1 MSTLISKILN
11 YEAEIFERYSEARKK
26 LLTFIKTIEIN
37 NLPEQKVLIFINDLK
52 QVIDPIIT
60 SRENIEYLLS
70 NNMESDES
78 IKNKNEFKKL
88 VGIYLLLDCLR
99 LGGGLSE
106 ELSELNSE
114 DSEDSL
120 ESELS
125 LDSEESLSE
134 SLSEESLED
143 SEDVSE
149 E

>member
-11 YEAEIFERYSEARKK
+11 YESEIFENYLESRKK
-26 LLTFIKTIEIN
+26 LLTFINSIEIN

-106 ELSELNSE
+106 ELSELSE
-114 DSEDSL
+114 SDDSESL
-120 ESELS
+120 ELSESVESEESELS
-125 LDSEESLSE
+125 DSDDESDE
-134 SLSEESLED
+134 S
-143 SEDVSE
+143 DVSE
-149 E
+149 EE